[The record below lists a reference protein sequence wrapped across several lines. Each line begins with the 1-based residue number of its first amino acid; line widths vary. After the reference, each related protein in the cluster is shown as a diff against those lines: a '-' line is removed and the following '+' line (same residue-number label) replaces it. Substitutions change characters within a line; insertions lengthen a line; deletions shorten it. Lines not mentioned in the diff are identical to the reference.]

1 MRRSSVIASL
11 LAFGLAAC
19 SGGMS
24 LTEYAERL
32 EEEVALMNV
41 RIDQV
46 DVRLEGATS
55 VDEVLELWDE
65 RIAARE
71 RLLDAFDDVD
81 PPGSAE
87 EMHAVASDIIG
98 RLTAAEAAL
107 GVRAAEFDTLADLDQ
122 LWETAEGKAARAAD
136 AEAIALCQAA
146 QESFDETADR
156 EILSDVSW
164 LTSEMKEVIDV
175 VFGCTAEQRTAAP

>member
-1 MRRSSVIASL
+1 MRRSWVIVTL

-32 EEEVALMNV
+32 EEEVALMNL
-41 RIDQV
+41 RIDQL
-46 DVRLEGATS
+46 DVRLEDATS
-55 VDEVLELWDE
+55 VDEVLDLWDE

-87 EMHAVASDIIG
+87 EMHAVASDIMG

-107 GVRAAEFDTLADLDQ
+107 GVRAAQFDTLTDFDQ
-122 LWETAEGKAARAAD
+122 VWETEEGQAARAAD
-136 AEAIALCQAA
+136 VEAIALCQAA
-146 QESFDETADR
+146 QESFDETAQR
-156 EILSDVSW
+156 EILADVSW
-164 LTSEMKEVIDV
+164 MTPEMKEVVDV
-175 VFGCTAEQRTAAP
+175 VFGCTAEQRGSAP